1 MDDISKM
8 LDKQFF
14 TLATGEIYE
23 DIMQDI
29 EKILIE
35 RALERTCGNKLRAA
49 RFLGLNRNTLHSKVK
64 KLHID
69 VGRFKR

>member
-1 MDDISKM
+1 MGNISKM

-14 TLATGEIYE
+14 TLAIEDIYE
-23 DIMQDI
+23 DVIQDI
-29 EKILIE
+29 QKILIE